1 MKETIKAAEI
11 IDFFRDIDDGNHYR
25 CSIWTE
31 FDFWGLEFTL
41 KNNMLE
47 NIVLYD
53 EEDAN
58 RRYRINEPI
67 TIEGSAKNLLTV
79 NGEFE
84 LVLTEQFFE
93 NLEFELAALA
103 EQDRL
108 EENTYVFYSLPALVA
123 ALKNKEPRKYY
134 EAEITEPVIVS
145 LDRKR
150 LKQTLSE
157 QMMKEIE
164 ELTGEEMR
172 KERIKKDDADNYLFF
187 TEYILNIFIA
197 DNKVEVR
204 PLIDYAFG
212 PIDFPDY
219 HFNYVSP
226 ADVANKVGAMIAV
239 TLAKYDQFIHEDLLY
254 CDTLNYEDEVRFD
267 DEEES
272 DYDDP

>member
-1 MKETIKAAEI
+1 M
-11 IDFFRDIDDGNHYR
+11 
-25 CSIWTE
+25 
-31 FDFWGLEFTL
+31 

-164 ELTGEEMR
+164 ESTGEEMR

-239 TLAKYDQFIHEDLLY
+239 TLAKYDQFIYEDLLY